1 MTRLLIVDQV
11 RAKPGAAAAAL
22 AGQNH
27 VELLGVVHTVDEALA
42 ALRDCDM
49 ILVSA
54 TLPSGGALEL
64 VRAVM
69 NLDPWIRVLVTN
81 LAESQEASAPY
92 IEAGATGWVM

>member
-11 RAKPGAAAAAL
+11 RATLGAAAAAL
-22 AGQNH
+22 ARQDDIQL
-27 VELLGVVHTVDEALA
+27 VGVVHTVDEALA
-42 ALRDCDM
+42 SLQDCDM

-54 TLPSGGALEL
+54 TLPRGGALEL

-69 NLDPWIRVLVTN
+69 NLDPWVRVLVTN
-81 LAESQEASAPY
+81 LAESQEASSPY

>member
-1 MTRLLIVDQV
+1 MLNI
-11 RAKPGAAAAAL
+11 
-22 AGQNH
+22 
-27 VELLGVVHTVDEALA
+27 ELLGIVHSVGEALA
-42 ALRDCDM
+42 ALKNCDM

-54 TLPSGGALEL
+54 TLPRGGALEL

-69 NLDPWIRVLVTN
+69 NLDPWVRVLVTN

>member
-11 RAKPGAAAAAL
+11 RASPGAAAAAL
-22 AGQNH
+22 AKQH
-27 VELLGVVHTVDEALA
+27 DIELVGIVHSVDEALA
-42 ALRDCDM
+42 SLRNCDM

-69 NLDPWIRVLVTN
+69 NLDPWVRVLVTN

-92 IEAGATGWVM
+92 IEAGASGWVL